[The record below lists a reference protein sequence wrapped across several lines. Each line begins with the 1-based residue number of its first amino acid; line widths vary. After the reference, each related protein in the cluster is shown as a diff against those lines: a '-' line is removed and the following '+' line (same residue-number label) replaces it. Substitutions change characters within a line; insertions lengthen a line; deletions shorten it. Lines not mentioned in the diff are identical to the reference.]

1 MELRLPIEAA
11 SGYRSGAQR
20 VRVITE
26 RWVQEWGFCPN
37 CGDHLSRFEQN
48 RPVADFYCRSC
59 SEEYELKATG
69 STLGGR
75 IVDGAYSTMIQRL
88 QAENNPNF
96 FLLKYTPI
104 SFEVRTFLAIPKSF
118 FVPGIIEKR
127 KALADTARRRGWVG
141 CNILMQGIP
150 ELGKIF
156 YVRDGSARSKREVL
170 ERWGKTAFIR
180 QTQGI
185 DAKGWLLDVLL
196 CVERLDAVDFSL
208 EDVYRFEAEL
218 RKKHP
223 DNHNIRAKV
232 RQQLQLLRDRGIIE
246 FMGRGRYRRS

>member
-1 MELRLPIEAA
+1 
-11 SGYRSGAQR
+11 
-20 VRVITE
+20 VITE

-59 SEEYELKATG
+59 SEEYELKETG

-156 YVRDGSARSKREVL
+156 YVQDGNARSKREVL
-170 ERWGKTAFIR
+170 ERWGNTEFVR
-180 QTQGI
+180 QTQGT

-196 CVERLDAVDFSL
+196 CVERLNTADFLL
-208 EDVYRFEAEL
+208 EDVYRCEPAL